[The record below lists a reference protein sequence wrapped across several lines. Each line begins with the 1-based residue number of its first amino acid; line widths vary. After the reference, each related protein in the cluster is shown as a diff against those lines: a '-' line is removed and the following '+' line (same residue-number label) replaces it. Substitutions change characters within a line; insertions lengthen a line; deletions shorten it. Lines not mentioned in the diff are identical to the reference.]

1 MHLSRGAIQRYLAH
15 DVSSATERRTRRH
28 LGGCARC
35 RATCDEES
43 ALLRALAGDAQRATP
58 AEDARIVR
66 QALAAAGLSSPRPQ
80 RSLFDAM
87 VDAPVRFVLVGA
99 AILLLLVGGGIWLGG
114 SIRGA
119 ARQPAIAKRPPTAPA
134 LSDNVAGSL
143 AMARGVTVD
152 GRSATSGDVLAAGSE
167 VAVGVHGLAE
177 IDVMRGGRI
186 RLYPGAHVAL
196 SPRGEV
202 VALEQ
207 GKVWCQV
214 DKGRGR
220 FAVRTDRAEARVLG
234 TSFVVDRAAS
244 GDTDVRVLEG
254 TVEVEDADRHGS
266 VRVKGGQRTQVI
278 ARSAP
283 SEPRSYDGHS
293 DSDEWKRFFDEIGRA
308 LDDAFKQLKGAFK

>member
-15 DVSSATERRTRRH
+15 DVSTAKERRTRRH
-28 LGGCARC
+28 LGDCARC
-35 RATCDEES
+35 RAICDEES

-58 AEDARIVR
+58 AEDARVVR
-66 QALAAAGLSSPRPQ
+66 QALAAAGLSLPRPQ
-80 RSLFDAM
+80 RSLFDAI
-87 VDAPVRFVLVGA
+87 VDAPVRFALVGA
-99 AILLLLVGGGIWLGG
+99 AIVVLLVGGGIWIGR
-114 SIRGA
+114 SIHGPG
-119 ARQPAIAKRPPTAPA
+119 RQPAIAKRSSMTPA
-134 LSDNVAGSL
+134 GNVAGSL
-143 AMARGVTVD
+143 AVARGVTVD
-152 GRSATSGDVLAAGSE
+152 GKSATSGDVVAAGSE

-177 IDVMRGGRI
+177 IDVVRGGRV

-196 SPRGEV
+196 SARGELV
-202 VALEQ
+202 SLEQ

-244 GDTDVRVLEG
+244 GDTDVRVIEG
-254 TVEVEDADRHGS
+254 TVEVEDTDRRGS
-266 VRVKGGQRTQVI
+266 VRVKGGQRSQVVQ
-278 ARSAP
+278 RSAP

-308 LDDAFKQLKGAFK
+308 LDDAFRQLKGAFK